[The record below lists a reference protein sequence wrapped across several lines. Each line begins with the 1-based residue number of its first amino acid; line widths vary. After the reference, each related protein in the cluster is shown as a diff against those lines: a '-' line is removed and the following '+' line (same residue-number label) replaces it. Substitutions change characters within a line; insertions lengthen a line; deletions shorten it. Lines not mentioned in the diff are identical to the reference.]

1 MSTVIRDLWPEDI
14 KSEDVISPEEVLEH
28 QAQRLEARTN
38 GLLIAHVVTLIGQD
52 RTVIGF
58 EVESPRAA
66 SRIRL
71 FEVQHR
77 LDYEYPV
84 VVIPPDDV
92 LPEFLRERVFHPNA
106 GESRI
111 AAAFAATSSA
121 LRMMGEGEWV
131 KNKWVASSPAEFT
144 ELVQEVLAQPTVKA
158 AVLSLLS
165 RSNRA
170 QPATGSTG
178 EAP

>member
-14 KSEDVISPEEVLEH
+14 KFDDVISPEEILEH

-38 GLLIAHVVTLIGQD
+38 GLLIAHVVKLVGED

-84 VVIPPDDV
+84 SITPPDDE
-92 LPEFLRERVFHPNA
+92 LPDFLRERVYAPSV
-106 GESRI
+106 GELH
-111 AAAFAATSSA
+111 ALASSVA
-121 LRMMGEGEWV
+121 SRMMGKGEWV
-131 KNKWVASSPAEFT
+131 ENKWVASSPAEFT
-144 ELVQEVLAQPTVKA
+144 ELVQEVLAQPAVKA
-158 AVLSLLS
+158 VVLSLLS

-170 QPATGSTG
+170 QPTAENTGQ
-178 EAP
+178 AP